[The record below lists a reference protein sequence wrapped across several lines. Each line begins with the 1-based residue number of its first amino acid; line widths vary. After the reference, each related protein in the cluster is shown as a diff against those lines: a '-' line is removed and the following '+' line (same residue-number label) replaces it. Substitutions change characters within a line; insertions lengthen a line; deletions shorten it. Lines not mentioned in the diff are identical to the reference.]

1 MRTCRAMLGR
11 GWVLAVLG
19 VGLLVISGCCSAC
32 STGDQAPGG
41 VSPSEEGCPGQ
52 CLVSAQAGSECDDC
66 SACNLAAKEKAGKG
80 CPLCESSKKDA
91 LAAAATEPAV
101 ETAPAEAVPEA
112 SETADDDTGKGGAK
126 VSGPLSFTMKGLD
139 GKTVELSQYKGK
151 VVMIVNV
158 ASKCGLTPQY
168 QQLEALYEK
177 YADKG
182 FVIIGVPANNFGGQ
196 EPGTDAEIAEFCKKN
211 YGVKFPMLSKVSVKG
226 DDKCDLYKFLTSKE
240 TNPKFAGEITW
251 NFEKFIVGRNGQVV
265 ARFAPRVKPDAPEV
279 VAVIEA
285 ELAKQ

>member
-1 MRTCRAMLGR
+1 
-11 GWVLAVLG
+11 
-19 VGLLVISGCCSAC
+19 
-32 STGDQAPGG
+32 
-41 VSPSEEGCPGQ
+41 
-52 CLVSAQAGSECDDC
+52 
-66 SACNLAAKEKAGKG
+66 
-80 CPLCESSKKDA
+80 
-91 LAAAATEPAV
+91 
-101 ETAPAEAVPEA
+101 
-112 SETADDDTGKGGAK
+112 
-126 VSGPLSFTMKGLD
+126 MKGLD
-139 GKTVELSQYKGK
+139 GKTVDLSQYKGK

-182 FVIIGVPANNFGGQ
+182 FVIVGVPANNFGGQ
-196 EPGTDAEIAEFCKKN
+196 EPGTDAEIADFCKKN

-251 NFEKFIVGRNGQVV
+251 NFEKFIIGRNGQVV

>member
-1 MRTCRAMLGR
+1 MRWSHAWLGR
-11 GWVLAVLG
+11 SLVGALLC
-19 VGLLVISGCCSAC
+19 VGLVVVSGCCSAC
-32 STGDQAPGG
+32 SNGDKTPGSG
-41 VSPSEEGCPGQ
+41 SPSEEGCPGQ

-66 SACNLAAKEKAGKG
+66 PTCSVAAGDKSAKG
-80 CPLCESSKKDA
+80 CPLCEASKKET
-91 LAAAATEPAV
+91 LAAAETTV
-101 ETAPAEAVPEA
+101 EESTTAEAVPEA
-112 SETADDDTGKGGAK
+112 VETADDAQSKGGAK
-126 VSGPLSFTMKGLD
+126 VSGPLSFTMKSLD

-168 QQLEALYEK
+168 QQLESLYEK

-251 NFEKFIVGRNGQVV
+251 NFEKFIIGRNGEVV

-279 VAVIEA
+279 IAVIEA